1 MRPIYPIL
9 AVPAVVAIVGSR
21 IYQDQA
27 DQGAVAPYIVWMRQA
42 VVPENNL
49 SQRPPGDRISL
60 SIDLYARTERERDD
74 LLTATRDA
82 IEAAGHVLTIQSLG
96 QEPDTK
102 FWRYNLDA
110 DVFDHRL

>member
-9 AVPAVVAIVGSR
+9 AVPAVTSIVGTK

-27 DQGAVAPYIVWMRQA
+27 DQDTPAPYVLWMRQA

-49 SQRPPGDRISL
+49 SQRPPGDRVSL

-74 LLTATRDA
+74 LLVAARDA
-82 IEAAGHVLTIQSLG
+82 IEAVGHVLTIQSLG
-96 QEPDTK
+96 QEVDTGL
-102 FWRYNLDA
+102 WRYTFDA

>member
-1 MRPIYPIL
+1 MRNIHPLL
-9 AVPAVVAIVGSR
+9 AVPAVTSIVGTK

-27 DQGAVAPYIVWMRQA
+27 NQSAQAPFVVWMRQA

-60 SIDLYARTERERDD
+60 SIDVYARTERERDD

-82 IEAAGHVLTIQSLG
+82 IEAVGHVLTIQSLG

-102 FWRYNLDA
+102 FWRYTFDA
-110 DVFDHRL
+110 DLFDHR